1 LNEHS
6 GHFERG
12 LLAQLALGHYRLK
25 LLAVA
30 ASVGLYVLVHD
41 SQDTQRVIEYDV
53 LAVLPA
59 NNDGRVLVS
68 SLPGKVQVTLRGPKA
83 AMNALQPARLK
94 PIPIDLRNYTKPSF
108 AFDERLI
115 AVPSRIQVVRVQPSQ
130 VGLAW
135 RRRARRTIPVQVQL
149 VGTPRNGSARVIA
162 VTGPTTI
169 EISGP
174 DDEIAAA
181 GNLTTEQVSVA
192 SLPEGTHELL
202 ASRAELPGHLAYSGA
217 NPVRVRVSVGPTRPE
232 PITGD
237 VNSAKSH

>member
-12 LLAQLALGHYRLK
+12 LLAQLAFGHYRLK

-30 ASVGLYVLVHD
+30 AAVALYVLVHD
-41 SQDTQRVIEYDV
+41 SQESQRVIEYDV

-68 SLPGKVQVTLRGPKA
+68 SLPGKVRVTLRGPKA
-83 AMNALQPARLK
+83 AMSALQPARLQ
-94 PIPIDLRNYTKPSF
+94 PIPIDLRNYTKPTF

-115 AVPSRIQVVRVQPSQ
+115 AVPNRIQVVRVQPSQ
-130 VGLAW
+130 VRLTW
-135 RRRARRTIPVQVQL
+135 RRRARRTIPVHVQM
-149 VGTPRNGSARVIA
+149 VGTPRGGFASVIG

-181 GNLTTEQVSVA
+181 GNLITEQVSVA
-192 SLPEGTHELL
+192 GLPEGTHELP
-202 ASRAELPGHLAYSGA
+202 ATHAQLPGHLAYSGA
-217 NPVRVRVSVGPTRPE
+217 NPVRVRVAVGPSRSA